1 MKPENIFVFKTK
13 PHIAISAWAVMAC
26 LGSGSLLFAAN
37 TAAAGEAQIVD
48 AKARQ
53 SGDNFSFDVTI
64 RHAETGW
71 DHYANKWDVLAPSGD
86 VLGER
91 VLVHPHVNEQ
101 PFTRSLSGVSIPAD
115 IDHVMIRA
123 YDNVDGFGKQR
134 FRVDLP
140 GR

>member
-13 PHIAISAWAVMAC
+13 PHIAILAWAVMAC
-26 LGSGSLLFAAN
+26 LGSWSLLFAAN

-115 IDHVMIRA
+115 IGHVMIRA